1 MLQHMTLFFT
11 FDMYVSKLLGAVNE
25 ASKTSLAKELFSW
38 LIWIIFE
45 ILWIIFNLKFLR
57 LVLKKMRLN
66 IIDWQRTVKVIK
78 KREKHIL
85 HVQRRFLW
93 SYLYNLVLFYFIHV
107 PMFRSCVLFLLPRN
121 AQSNINSVKLI
132 VIKNSVS
139 IIFSLPYILSSWLL

>member
-1 MLQHMTLFFT
+1 MSCKTIFWINLFLNTLWKDYVRNSCYNIWPYFFT

-57 LVLKKMRLN
+57 LVLKMRLN

-78 KREKHIL
+78 KREKHSL

-107 PMFRSCVLFLLPRN
+107 PMFRSCVP
-121 AQSNINSVKLI
+121 
-132 VIKNSVS
+132 
-139 IIFSLPYILSSWLL
+139 ILSFCFLVMLNPI